1 MIYNVIL
8 SYTNTVH
15 DMCITSTQIN
25 TNTTQ
30 THTHIYI
37 YTFGVMHPSSECAN
51 HFIFRFQ
58 HFLGTAM

>member
-25 TNTTQ
+25 TNTTHTH

-37 YTFGVMHPSSECAN
+37 Y
-51 HFIFRFQ
+51 I
-58 HFLGTAM
+58 